1 MGRRRVRDTAFK
13 CLYQIQLG
21 ISKEEVINSMFKDEE
36 ENAKLNEIKDEV
48 VEIVDGV
55 ISNEDEIV
63 AEIKNNLKKWTIERL
78 PKVDTAILKLAIYE
92 IKYLE
97 NVPYKV
103 AVNEAIE
110 LAKTYST
117 DESPAFI
124 NGVLAKIK
132 E

>member
-1 MGRRRVRDTAFK
+1 MGRRKVRDTAFK

-21 ISKEEVINSMFKDEE
+21 ISREDVINGMFKEDEE
-36 ENAKLNEIKDEV
+36 NKLNEIKDEV

-55 ISNEDEIV
+55 LAKEEEITL
-63 AEIKNNLKKWTIERL
+63 EIKNNLKKWTIERL

-110 LAKTYST
+110 LAKMYST

-124 NGVLAKIK
+124 NGLLSKIK

>member
-1 MGRRRVRDTAFK
+1 MGRRKVRDTAFK

-21 ISKEEVINSMFKDEE
+21 ISREDVINGMFREDEE
-36 ENAKLNEIKDEV
+36 NKLNEIKDEV

-55 ISNEDEIV
+55 LKREEEITL
-63 AEIKNNLKKWTIERL
+63 EIKNNLKKWTIERL

-110 LAKTYST
+110 LAKMYST

-124 NGVLAKIK
+124 NGLLSKIK

>member
-1 MGRRRVRDTAFK
+1 MGRRKVRDTAFK

-21 ISKEEVINSMFKDEE
+21 ISREDVINGMFKEDEE
-36 ENAKLNEIKDEV
+36 NKLNEIKDEV
-48 VEIVDGV
+48 VEIIDGV
-55 ISNEDEIV
+55 LAKEEEITL
-63 AEIKNNLKKWTIERL
+63 EIKNNLKKWTIERL

-110 LAKTYST
+110 LAKMYST

-124 NGVLAKIK
+124 NGLLSKIK

>member
-1 MGRRRVRDTAFK
+1 MGRRKVRDTAFK

-21 ISKEEVINSMFKDEE
+21 ISREDVINGMFKEDEE
-36 ENAKLNEIKDEV
+36 NKLNEIKDEV
-48 VEIVDGV
+48 VEIIDGV
-55 ISNEDEIV
+55 LAKEEDITL
-63 AEIKNNLKKWTIERL
+63 EIKNNLKKWTIERL

-110 LAKTYST
+110 LAKMYST

-124 NGVLAKIK
+124 NGLLSKIK